1 MIQHD
6 LKHYFRKSRK
16 LIKQG
21 KLHFMSKLNL
31 LFIIFILTAC
41 TEKKEGIRID
51 LSKHN
56 DTVTVT
62 YTNLS
67 DSIYVLNGILCRA
80 IDENEKIS
88 KDGEPVSIDPNKA
101 TIMPFFDENNQPP
114 YITKFTYEKNEDE
127 LILQKKRDSLF
138 NRSTN
143 DHIYFESVLILHPKT
158 TRTINFKISR
168 NSDKHYFQMFDYYS
182 VGYIGRSNYNRISA
196 VLKDVNPNYY
206 LYKYRFN
213 PRSELKINLK

>member
-1 MIQHD
+1 M
-6 LKHYFRKSRK
+6 KK
-16 LIKQG
+16 LY
-21 KLHFMSKLNL
+21 L
-31 LFIIFILTAC
+31 LFIILILTAC
-41 TEKKEGIRID
+41 TENKEGIRID

-67 DSIYVLNGILCRA
+67 DSIYVLNGIMCRPMH
-80 IDENEKIS
+80 ENEKMEEDR
-88 KDGEPVSIDPNKA
+88 KPVSIDPNEA
-101 TIMPFFDENNQPP
+101 TIMPYFDENNQPP

-143 DHIYFESVLILHPKT
+143 NDHIYLESVLILQPKT
-158 TRTINFKISR
+158 TRTINFEISQ
-168 NSDKHYFQMFDYYS
+168 NSDKYNFQILDYYN
-182 VGYIGRSNYNRISA
+182 IGSPGRNMYNRISP

-206 LYKYRFN
+206 LYKYSFN
-213 PRSELKINLK
+213 PSSQLKIKID